1 MLHRKLIEPALAQL
15 KGERAGYFAR
25 VLQRLDEDPRV
36 DVAPNLVFLVLKEI
50 LPLCPTYLPAR
61 ELVDRL
67 LEFVAVNQARLNR
80 AIFDP
85 AYVEERGEPEE
96 LRRIGGEFVSQVLNV
111 TLQRFGDGEL
121 STDEPRVFRFDADSD
136 PDDFPYSDDDLGEV

>member
-15 KGERAGYFAR
+15 EGERAGYFAR

-36 DVAPNLVFLVLKEI
+36 DVAPNLVFLVLKDI
-50 LPLCPTYLPAR
+50 LPLCPIYLPAR

-85 AYVEERGEPEE
+85 AYVEEGGEPDE
-96 LRRIGGEFVSQVLNV
+96 LKRIGGEFVSQVLHV
-111 TLQRFGDGEL
+111 TLQRYGEGEL
-121 STDEPRVFRFDADSD
+121 VTDEPRVYRFDANSD
-136 PDDFPYSDDDLGEV
+136 PDDFPYSDEDLDET